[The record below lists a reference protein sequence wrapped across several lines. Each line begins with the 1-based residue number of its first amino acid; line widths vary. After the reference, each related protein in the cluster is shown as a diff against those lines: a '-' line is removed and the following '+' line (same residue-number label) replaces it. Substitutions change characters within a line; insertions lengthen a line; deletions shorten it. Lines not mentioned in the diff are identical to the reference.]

1 MTSAAD
7 APVASIATPARIA
20 RSMTA
25 WAVSRSTPSG
35 LDHIGISSVGGPS
48 GRIARR
54 VLERREGNARRA
66 PVGRVG
72 RSLRATPRLYAALPT
87 HRPRPSRPTSHTSQ
101 TRFGGRVPS

>member
-1 MTSAAD
+1 MSTVAVTSAAE
-7 APVASIATPARIA
+7 APVASIATPARMA

-25 WAVSRSTPSG
+25 CAVSRSTPSG
-35 LDHIGISSVGGPS
+35 VVHIGISSVGGPL

-54 VLERREGNARRA
+54 VLDRSEGNALRA

-87 HRPRPSRPTSHTSQ
+87 
-101 TRFGGRVPS
+101 GRG